1 MINQNEKLYKIILFD
16 GICNFCN
23 YWVNFILDRD
33 KDNHFKFAALQ
44 SQKGKELLKQFSL
57 PEDDFDSF
65 ILISQS
71 SILKKSSAAFEITKN
86 LKGWVKIINVFSFLP
101 HTLTDFFY
109 DLIAKNR
116 YRIFGKR
123 EVCRI
128 PTEKEKNKFL

>member
-1 MINQNEKLYKIILFD
+1 MINRNEKLYKIILFD

-33 KDNHFKFAALQ
+33 KDNHFKFAAFQ
-44 SQKGKELLKQFSL
+44 SPKGKELLKQFSL
-57 PEDDFDSF
+57 SENDFDSF

-71 SILKKSSAAFEITKN
+71 NLLKKSSAAFEITKN
-86 LKGWVKIINVFSFLP
+86 LNGWVKVINIFSFLP
-101 HTLTDFFY
+101 HTFTDFIY

-123 EVCRI
+123 EACRI
-128 PTEKEKNKFL
+128 PAEKEKNKFL